1 MWKSKVHEGPRG
13 DDAGRVDSA
22 MALVVVPL
30 DVPHIDGVGHTWYLI
45 KIAQVAGQVR
55 VIGDAAQVAL
65 EVTDI
70 SHIKP

>member
-30 DVPHIDGVGHTWYLI
+30 DVPHIDGVGHTWHLI

-55 VIGDAAQVAL
+55 VIGDAAQVSL
-65 EVTDI
+65 EVTNI
-70 SHIKP
+70 NHIKP